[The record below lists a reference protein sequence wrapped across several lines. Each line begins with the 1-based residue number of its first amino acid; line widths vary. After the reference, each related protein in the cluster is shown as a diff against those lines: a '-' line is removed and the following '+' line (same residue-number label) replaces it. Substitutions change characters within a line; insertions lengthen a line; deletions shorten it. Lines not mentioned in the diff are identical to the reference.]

1 MNLVKSGAIRQL
13 SLASPLRFL
22 VPFCACF
29 LIGYGD
35 CLAETRPVT
44 ERIADGLKGEWGQ
57 LKLNLR
63 YRYEQVDQEDLQT
76 AEGDPLRVRLGYL
89 TPQYKGLQGYL
100 EGLVNTT
107 VFVDDFN
114 DTVSGEKTEY
124 AAIPDPDDEE
134 INQAWLSWDTIGS
147 TTLKG
152 GRQKL
157 AYDNQ
162 RFVSWCAFRQLEQTF
177 DSVTLLSKAIGN
189 LDLNAAYVWN
199 VLNVKNQEASMQT
212 PLLNIKYLFP
222 GVGALSGYGYWLD
235 YSDADTSGSFP
246 FAYSSQTYGLRFAG
260 KPEVSETFTL
270 LYEAEYANQ
279 SDFGD
284 NQKSFAAD
292 YYHLVG
298 GVTFPLEESVVRGI
312 TAQVGYEVL
321 GSDDG
326 VPFQTPLGANHKFN
340 GWADIFGI
348 NKPENGLRDF
358 YAAITGNVGP
368 LNLDFRYHDFSAD
381 EGGSDYGSEFDFKV
395 AWKFKKHY
403 TLAAIYASYD
413 ADEFKTDTDKLWLEL
428 TVNF

>member
-1 MNLVKSGAIRQL
+1 MSG
-13 SLASPLRFL
+13 PLRFL

-29 LIGYGD
+29 SIFSGN
-35 CLAETRPVT
+35 CLAETNTIT
-44 ERIADGLKGEWGQ
+44 EHIADSLKGEWGQ

-63 YRYEQVDQEDLQT
+63 YRYEQVDQEDLET
-76 AEGDPLRVRLGYL
+76 AKGDPLRLRLGYL

-100 EGLVNTT
+100 EGMVNTT

-114 DTVSGEKTEY
+114 DTISGEKAEF
-124 AAIPDPDDEE
+124 AAIPDPNDEE
-134 INQAWLSWDTIGS
+134 INQLWLSWDTVG
-147 TTLKG
+147 TTKLKG

-177 DSVTLLSKAIGN
+177 DSVTLLNEAIGN
-189 LDLNAAYVWN
+189 LDLNVAYIWN
-199 VLNVKNQEASMQT
+199 VLNVKNQESNMQT

-260 KPEVSETFTL
+260 KADVSETFDV

-284 NQKSFAAD
+284 NPESFAAD

-298 GVTFPLEESVVRGI
+298 GVTLPLEGSLVSGI
-312 TAQVGYEVL
+312 TAKVGYEVL
-321 GSDDG
+321 GSDEG

-348 NKPENGLRDF
+348 NKPQSGLRDF
-358 YAAITGNVGP
+358 YASIMGNVGP

-381 EGGSDYGSEFDFKV
+381 QGSSDYGSEFDFKV
-395 AWKFKKHY
+395 AWKFKRHY

-413 ADEFKTDTDKLWLEL
+413 ADEYKTDTDKLWLEL